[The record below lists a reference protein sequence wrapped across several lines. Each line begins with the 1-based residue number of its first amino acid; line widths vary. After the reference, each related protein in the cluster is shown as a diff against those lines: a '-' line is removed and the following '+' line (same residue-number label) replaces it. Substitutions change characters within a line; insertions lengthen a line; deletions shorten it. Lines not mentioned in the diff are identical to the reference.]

1 MERCRWSSGCCRY
14 YDVALRSLGLA
25 LGAFA
30 LFAVP
35 QLTPERY
42 VHHPWMYVL
51 TPCNEFRSSPF
62 TR

>member
-1 MERCRWSSGCCRY
+1 MERCCRY
-14 YDVALRSLGLA
+14 YAVALRSLGLA

-42 VHHPWMYVL
+42 VHHPLDVRADSVQRV
-51 TPCNEFRSSPF
+51 PE
-62 TR
+62 